1 MLKGMAD
8 CEDSTMPLPP
18 SVTERLSS
26 QGIDYQIID
35 AADIAPLHQL
45 YSSEQVSRSQI
56 VKLTVLQ
63 DSLGH
68 LQALIPA
75 DSLLDLT
82 QLSELKG
89 RTLVAISPE
98 KHSELT
104 RSQGSDQL
112 PDFPLNDSLPLVVE
126 KRLLQAGSLYLEM
139 GNSGHYLKLTQSEFA
154 KLVRHGSEADFC
166 VSLERI
172 TPSADDRAA
181 VESSVKRFT
190 KLRIQR
196 RLEETLEMPPLP
208 ETAEKII
215 QLRIDP
221 EAGVNELAEL
231 VEKDP
236 SLAAQVVS
244 WASSPYYAAP
254 GAIKSVHDAVV
265 RVLGFD
271 LVINLALGLALGR
284 TLSLPKDGPQG
295 VTPFW
300 QQSVYSAVTMEGLV
314 KAMPS
319 ERRPAIGLAYLSGL
333 LSNYG
338 YLVLA
343 HIFPPYF
350 KVISRNIEAN
360 THVDPHLIEQ
370 HILGVDRETLASQ
383 LMDCWSMPEEVIH
396 ALRWQ
401 NYPSYQGDYNLY
413 ARLMYMSNQLLRS
426 VALVQGPLHQ
436 LSDNL
441 YEELGITREDAL
453 AVINRVVAQKD
464 ELRQMARNLEG

>member
-1 MLKGMAD
+1 
-8 CEDSTMPLPP
+8 MPLPP
-18 SVTERLSS
+18 SVSERLSS
-26 QGIDYQIID
+26 QGIDYQIIE
-35 AADIAPLHQL
+35 AAEIAPLHQL
-45 YSSEQVSRSQI
+45 CSSEQASPSQI
-56 VKLTVLQ
+56 VKLVVLQ

-75 DSLLDLT
+75 DSLLDLSR
-82 QLSELKG
+82 LSELKG
-89 RTLVAISPE
+89 RNLVAITPQQHE
-98 KHSELT
+98 EMA
-104 RSQGSDQL
+104 RSQGLEQL
-112 PDFPLNDSLPLVVE
+112 PAFPLNDSLPLVVE
-126 KRLLQAGSLYLEM
+126 KRLIEADSLYLEM
-139 GNSGHYLKLTQSEFA
+139 SISGQHLKLTQSEFA
-154 KLVRHGSEADFC
+154 KLVSHGSIADFC
-166 VSLERI
+166 ISLNRL
-172 TPSADDRAA
+172 TPNDNDRAA
-181 VESSVKRFT
+181 VESSVQRFT

-208 ETAEKII
+208 ETAEQII

-221 EAGVNELAEL
+221 EAGVGELAEL

-284 TLSLPKDGPQG
+284 TLKLPQDGPHG

-300 QQSVYSAVTMEGLV
+300 QQSVYCAVTMEGLV

-319 ERRPAIGLAYLSGL
+319 ERRPSIGLAYLSGL

-350 KVISRNIEAN
+350 NVICRNIEAN
-360 THVDPHLIEQ
+360 SHVDPHLIEQ
-370 HILGVDRETLASQ
+370 HILSVDRETLASQ
-383 LMDCWSMPEEVIH
+383 LMDCWSMPEEVIQ

-401 NYPSYQGDYNLY
+401 NYPDYQGDYNLY
-413 ARLMYMSNQLLRS
+413 ARLLYASNQLLRS
-426 VALVQGPLHQ
+426 VGLIQGPVHDL
-436 LSDNL
+436 DDKV
-441 YEELGITREDAL
+441 YEELGISPVDAL
-453 AVINRVVAQKD
+453 QVINRVVAQKD

>member
-1 MLKGMAD
+1 
-8 CEDSTMPLPP
+8 MPIPP
-18 SVTERLSS
+18 TVSERLDS
-26 QGIDYQIID
+26 QGINYQIID
-35 AADIAPLHQL
+35 EAEIAPLHQL
-45 YSSEQVSRSQI
+45 FSADQLTQSQV
-56 VKLTVLQ
+56 VKLVILK
-63 DSLGH
+63 DSMGH

-82 QLSELKG
+82 RLCELKG
-89 RTLVAISPE
+89 RNLEAITPE
-98 KHSELT
+98 EYEQMA
-104 RSQGSDQL
+104 RSHGLDHL

-126 KRLLQAGSLYLEM
+126 KRLKAAGDLYLEM
-139 GNSGHYLKLTQSEFA
+139 GNSGYFLKLPQSEFA
-154 KLVRHGSEADFC
+154 KLVANGSEADFC
-166 VSLERI
+166 VALDDFS
-172 TPSADDRAA
+172 PSSDDRMAI
-181 VESSVKRFT
+181 ESSVQRFT
-190 KLRIQR
+190 QLRIKR

-221 EAGVNELAEL
+221 EAGVGELAEL

-254 GAIKSVHDAVV
+254 GAIRSVHDAVV

-284 TLSLPKDGPQG
+284 TLELPKEGPHG

-300 QQSVYSAVTMEGLV
+300 DQSVYCAVTMEGLV

-319 ERRPAIGLAYLSGL
+319 ERRPSLGLAYLSGL

-350 KVISRNIEAN
+350 KVICRSIEAN
-360 THVDPHLIEQ
+360 THVNPHLIEQ
-370 HILGVDRETLASQ
+370 HVLGIDRETLASQ
-383 LMDCWSMPEEVIH
+383 LMDCWSMPEEVIQ

-401 NYPSYQGDYNLY
+401 NYPGYQGDYNLY
-413 ARLMYMSNQLLRS
+413 ARLLYVSNQLLRS
-426 VALVQGPLHQ
+426 VGLIQGPVLPI
-436 LSDNL
+436 SDRIF
-441 YEELGITREDAL
+441 EELGLEQEDAL
-453 AVINRVVAQKD
+453 HVINHVVAMKD

>member
-1 MLKGMAD
+1 
-8 CEDSTMPLPP
+8 MPIPP
-18 SVTERLSS
+18 TVSERLNS
-26 QGIDYQIID
+26 QGINYQIID
-35 AADIAPLHQL
+35 EVDIVPLHQL
-45 YSSEQVSRSQI
+45 CSAEQLNQSQV
-56 VKLTVLQ
+56 VKLVILQ
-63 DSLGH
+63 DSMGH
-68 LQALIPA
+68 LQAMIPA

-82 QLSELKG
+82 RLNELKG
-89 RTLVAISPE
+89 RSLEAIAPTE
-98 KHSELT
+98 YEQMAK
-104 RSQGSDQL
+104 SQGLDHL
-112 PDFPLNDSLPLVVE
+112 PDFPLNDNLPLVVE
-126 KRLLQAGSLYLEM
+126 KRLMAVGDLYLEM
-139 GNSGHYLKLTQSEFA
+139 GNSGHFLKLSQSEFA
-154 KLVRHGSEADFC
+154 KLVASGQETEFC
-166 VSLERI
+166 VALEDFNP
-172 TPSADDRAA
+172 TSSDRA
-181 VESSVKRFT
+181 VIESSVQRFT
-190 KLRIQR
+190 QLRIQR

-208 ETAEKII
+208 ATAEQII

-221 EAGVNELAEL
+221 DAGVGDLAEL

-284 TLSLPKDGPQG
+284 TLELPKDGPHG

-300 QQSVYSAVTMEGLV
+300 QSSVYSAVTMEGLV

-319 ERRPAIGLAYLSGL
+319 ERRPSLGLAYLSGL

-350 KVISRNIEAN
+350 KVICRNIEAN
-360 THVDPHLIEQ
+360 GHVDPHLIEQ
-370 HILGVDRETLASQ
+370 HVVGLDRETLASQ
-383 LMDCWSMPEEVIH
+383 LMECWSMPEEVVH

-413 ARLMYMSNQLLRS
+413 ARLLYLSNQLLRR
-426 VALVQGPLHQ
+426 VDLMQGPLH
-436 LSDNL
+436 NL
-441 YEELGITREDAL
+441 GDEIFTDLGLEREDAL
-453 AVINRVVAQKD
+453 AVINHVVARKD
-464 ELRQMARNLEG
+464 ELKQMAGNLEG

>member
-1 MLKGMAD
+1 
-8 CEDSTMPLPP
+8 MPLPP
-18 SVTERLSS
+18 SVTDRLSS
-26 QGIDYQIID
+26 QGIDYQIIE
-35 AADIAPLHQL
+35 AAEMAPLHQL
-45 YSSEQVSRSQI
+45 FSSEQVSKSEI
-56 VKLTVLQ
+56 VKLVILK
-63 DSLGH
+63 DSLGY

-82 QLSELKG
+82 RLSELKG
-89 RTLVAISPE
+89 RNLVAISPQE
-98 KHSELT
+98 YDELAH
-104 RSQGSDQL
+104 SQGMDKL
-112 PDFPLNDSLPLVVE
+112 PALPLNDNLPLVVE
-126 KRLLQAGSLYLEM
+126 KRLKLAGSLYLEM
-139 GNSGHYLKLTQSEFA
+139 GNSGHYLKLSQSEFA
-154 KLVRHGSEADFC
+154 KLITHCSEADFC
-166 VSLERI
+166 ISLDRLV
-172 TPSADDRAA
+172 PQANDRAA
-181 VESSVKRFT
+181 IENSVQRFT

-208 ETAEKII
+208 ETAERII

-221 EAGVNELAEL
+221 EAGVDELAEL
-231 VEKDP
+231 VERDP

-284 TLSLPKDGPQG
+284 TLQLPKDGPHG

-300 QQSVYSAVTMEGLV
+300 QQSVYCAVTMEGLV

-319 ERRPAIGLAYLSGL
+319 DRRPSIGLAYLCGL

-350 KVISRNIEAN
+350 KTICRNIEAN
-360 THVDPHLIEQ
+360 NHVDAHLIEQ

-383 LMDCWSMPEEVIH
+383 LMDCWSMPDEVVH

-401 NYPSYQGDYNLY
+401 HSPSYKGDYNVY
-413 ARLMYMSNQLLRS
+413 ARLLYVTNQLLRS
-426 VALVQGPLHQ
+426 VDLMQGPDHA
-436 LSDNL
+436 LSDRI
-441 YEELGITREDAL
+441 YEELGLQPEDAL
-453 AVINRVVAQKD
+453 AVINRVVSQKD
-464 ELRQMARNLEG
+464 ELAQMARNLES

>member
-1 MLKGMAD
+1 
-8 CEDSTMPLPP
+8 MPIPP
-18 SVTERLSS
+18 TVSERLDS
-26 QGIDYQIID
+26 QGIHYQIIEE
-35 AADIAPLHQL
+35 AEIAPLHQL
-45 YSSEQVSRSQI
+45 CRGDQLTQSQV
-56 VKLTVLQ
+56 VKLVILK
-63 DSLGH
+63 DSIGH

-75 DSLLDLT
+75 DSLLDLSRLCE
-82 QLSELKG
+82 QQG
-89 RTLVAISPE
+89 RNLEAIPPQE
-98 KHSELT
+98 YEQMA
-104 RSQGSDQL
+104 RSQGLEHL

-126 KRLLQAGSLYLEM
+126 KRLKHAGDLYLEM
-139 GNSGHYLKLTQSEFA
+139 GNSGHFLKLPQSEFA
-154 KLVRHGSEADFC
+154 KLVANGRQADFC
-166 VSLERI
+166 VALDEFS
-172 TPSADDRAA
+172 PNSDDRRAT
-181 VESSVKRFT
+181 EHSVNQFT
-190 KLRIQR
+190 QLRIKR

-208 ETAEKII
+208 ETAEQII

-221 EAGVNELAEL
+221 DAGVGELAEL

-254 GAIKSVHDAVV
+254 GAIRSVHDAVV

-284 TLSLPKDGPQG
+284 TLELPKGGPHG

-300 QQSVYSAVTMEGLV
+300 DQSVYCAVTMEGLV

-319 ERRPAIGLAYLSGL
+319 ERRPSMGLAYLSGL

-350 KVISRNIEAN
+350 KVICRSIEAN
-360 THVDPHLIEQ
+360 THVDPHLLEQ
-370 HILGVDRETLASQ
+370 HVLGIDRETLASQ

-401 NYPSYQGDYNLY
+401 NYPGYQGDYNLY
-413 ARLMYMSNQLLRS
+413 ARLLYLTNQLLRG
-426 VALVQGPLHQ
+426 VGLIQGPVHPI
-436 LSDNL
+436 NERIF
-441 YEELGITREDAL
+441 EELGLAQEDAL
-453 AVINRVVAQKD
+453 HVINHVVAMKD
-464 ELRQMARNLEG
+464 ELRQMAKNLEG